1 MESGDA
7 MESVIEYAACPA
19 MPLDSG
25 GCIDATYQCVFQEE
39 DGEGHRGINLNK
51 DLPDGHRR
59 GRTQGQHH
67 GHRAPGAAHLG
78 RAAVCAPPSS
88 CCLSAEAHH
97 YIGLVVLIGGHRNP
111 KISEISITVDAGVG
125 SKGKS
130 KLTCRK
136 CKQEGDH
143 DARNCPNN
151 VVS

>member
-59 GRTQGQHH
+59 GRAQGQHH

-111 KISEISITVDAGVG
+111 KISEISV
-125 SKGKS
+125 
-130 KLTCRK
+130 
-136 CKQEGDH
+136 
-143 DARNCPNN
+143 RNFEQNLVEFEQILPKFMKK
-151 VVS
+151 